1 MLVRWIRAVVA
12 MALLAS
18 GALLHAASWQRWAGA
33 CPFPGGP
40 DTRACDVR
48 QDHLYDFLV
57 VADPWQPVGTAAEQ
71 AGIALLLVAF
81 ALLLAP
87 WGFLVRPGR
96 YHTVALLFVA
106 LTYAGVGTATLR
118 SGVSGE
124 VVDPLLGNAAF
135 SLWFFVSTPV
145 LVWIAVRAR
154 GWARASAV
162 FLVLAS
168 PLVMGFS
175 YAIGPFDA
183 NPWYE
188 AYCGDLTASPACA
201 CSWQSHAPHGHVS
214 RPWAPTRPPVPPD
227 PRTRRCRRRSWA
239 ADRRTQRGRSDCSF
253 ASGWVASAASEIVS
267 DTSAAGQLAT
277 YGDPSASHYMRTT
290 SSLRIVAHAG
300 TR

>member
-1 MLVRWIRAVVA
+1 VLVRWIRAVVA
-12 MALLAS
+12 MALLAA
-18 GALLHAASWQRWAGA
+18 GALLHAAAWQRWAGA

-71 AGIALLLVAF
+71 AGVALLLVAF

-96 YHTVALLFVA
+96 YPTVALLVVA

-118 SGVSGE
+118 SGLSGE

-135 SLWFFVSTPV
+135 SLWFFLPTPV

-162 FLVLAS
+162 SLVLAS
-168 PLVMGFS
+168 PLVMSFS

-188 AYCGDLTASPACA
+188 AYCGDLTALAGLCLLVAVVRPARA
-201 CSWQSHAPHGHVS
+201 RQSTLDSDSSAGAARS
-214 RPWAPTRPPVPPD
+214 TIPT
-227 PRTRRCRRRSWA
+227 
-239 ADRRTQRGRSDCSF
+239 
-253 ASGWVASAASEIVS
+253 AS
-267 DTSAAGQLAT
+267 
-277 YGDPSASHYMRTT
+277 
-290 SSLRIVAHAG
+290 
-300 TR
+300 